1 MEFENFN
8 TLDITG
14 GGKAKKQGHK
24 KGARHSKGGPK
35 TSGQKKAKTGIVNR
49 FGNSDPSEPNP
60 NNYQEANINNDQWEN
75 INYNEDN
82 MENRAQ
88 EAVNLISSYEN
99 KVKGK
104 SKGKEGKQNQSKK
117 QKSWKIS
124 KPLLITDS
132 LPGEAQ
138 QSRSTKK
145 IEESIKKGIE
155 EMKKE
160 QNVEKFLNLKL
171 QEKNSFGYSKYKNLS
186 DELDKYNK
194 KVKTLFKLEDIDLS
208 VGDIV
213 TIMESILKGVTGLE
227 NNIIN
232 KKEIN
237 GITDYKSYLDDFY
250 NILLSK
256 DSGIVKLVNVSLKG
270 GVINDFYAN
279 NNENQENNQDN
290 NINISKIEKSD
301 IPKQIMNKI
310 STITQK
316 LTKYLDLF
324 SKIKDYLEKREKE
337 NLNLNSIVK
346 RLEEIISKLDSIA
359 KYVNDN
365 TKSFNKTLNLRNLQK
380 QKQNQKPKN
389 QKSPNKPSNKK
400 PLQSAISQPTRSLTN
415 TEKNERISE
424 KFEII
429 VDGLRK
435 KPAFKIPQIG
445 KKLEVSFNA
454 LIKNPEIR
462 KEAKTLDRFRLY
474 KNLLEELVGKTEEY
488 DESKNKK
495 ITNIT
500 EFLKNKRTNVKSD
513 IENDEN
519 LLKMNTRPLEQKYI
533 SYINLLNIFIKFFAQ
548 LLPKNKEEL
557 VAKNTTQWVSGLSYN
572 SKKTHELKHESKNT
586 NKQLKYLTDAG
597 LTPETLAEFIST
609 YAELKNVNKIFTD
622 NYTLLKDLKPDS
634 QYKKTLLSFYSDSEK
649 KFNFKDLDKKNY
661 KKIVLI
667 LHPDK
672 TSGHAKLTLLFKALE
687 TYHKISEANNK
698 EEAEKD
704 LIKYYLHLLSKKSN
718 ILKVKTTLAIEKGNT
733 KTLAGLENKKKEIN
747 KMLQIA
753 QEQKELI
760 TQSAGSHQL
769 RAIQEKFS
777 LFHANVS
784 KYLQNKNGKAP
795 TSAQVNREIAKR
807 VKNL

>member
-1 MEFENFN
+1 MEFENLN
-8 TLDITG
+8 TLDIS
-14 GGKAKKQGHK
+14 GGKAKKRK
-24 KGARHSKGGPK
+24 TTT
-35 TSGQKKAKTGIVNR
+35 TSGQGKANNNLNNR
-49 FGNSDPSEPNP
+49 ISSPGRSEPNL
-60 NNYQEANINNDQWEN
+60 I
-75 INYNEDN
+75 NEDA
-82 MENRAQ
+82 MERRAQ
-88 EAVNLISSYEN
+88 EAANLESSYEN

-104 SKGKEGKQNQSKK
+104 SKGKEGKQDQSQK
-117 QKSWKIS
+117 QKSWKTS
-124 KPLLITDS
+124 KPLLITNS
-132 LPGEAQ
+132 SPGEEQ

-145 IEESIKKGIE
+145 VEKSIEKGIE

-160 QNVEKFLNLKL
+160 QNVEKFLNSKL
-171 QEKNSFGYSKYKNLS
+171 QEKNSFGYSRYKNLS

-208 VGDIV
+208 IGDIV

-232 KKEIN
+232 KKETN

-256 DSGIVKLVNVSLKG
+256 NSGIVKLVNVSLKG

-279 NNENQENNQDN
+279 NNENQENNEDN
-290 NINISKIEKSD
+290 NVNISKIEKSN
-301 IPKQIMNKI
+301 IPKIIINRI

-324 SKIKDYLEKREKE
+324 SKIKDYLEKREQE
-337 NLNLNSIVK
+337 NSNLNSIVE
-346 RLEEIISKLDSIA
+346 RLEEIISKLESIA

-400 PLQSAISQPTRSLTN
+400 PLQSAISQPTRGLTN
-415 TEKNERISE
+415 TEKNERIAE

-445 KKLEVSFNA
+445 KKLAVSFNA
-454 LIKNPEIR
+454 LINKPEIK
-462 KEAKTLDRFRLY
+462 KETKTLERFGLY
-474 KNLLEELVGKTEEY
+474 KNLLEELVEKTEEY

-500 EFLKNKRTNVKSD
+500 EFLENKRTNVKLD
-513 IENDEN
+513 MENDEN
-519 LLKMNTRPLEQKYI
+519 LLKMNTRQLEQKYI

-557 VAKNTTQWVSGLSYN
+557 VAKNTTKWVSGLSYN
-572 SKKTHELKHESKNT
+572 TKKTHELKHESKNI
-586 NKQLKYLTDAG
+586 NRQLKYLTDAG

-609 YAELKNVNKIFTD
+609 YAELKNINKIFTD
-622 NYTLLKDLKPDS
+622 NYTILKELPES
-634 QYKKTLLSFYSDSEK
+634 PSKKVLMSLYSDSEK
-649 KFNFKDLDKKNY
+649 EFNFKDLNDQKY
-661 KKIVLI
+661 KRIALI
-667 LHPDK
+667 LHPDR
-672 TSGHAKLTLLFKALE
+672 TSGNPELTLLFKALE
-687 TYHKISEANNK
+687 TYHKISKANNK

-733 KTLAGLENKKKEIN
+733 KTLARLENKKKETN

-760 TQSAGSHQL
+760 TQSGGSRQL
-769 RAIQEKFS
+769 RAIQEKFN

-795 TSAQVNREIAKR
+795 TAAQVNREIAKR